1 MLTSPRPRH
10 SSKLTA
16 ARDEGKSL
24 GKIRPPRLGRSFDR
38 HRVFAEIDADASLP
52 GLWISGPAGFGKSTL
67 VATYLEA
74 RALPT
79 AWLQLDAGDAD
90 ASTFAHFLGA
100 TSASLAPRGNFA
112 LPVPT
117 ADDLRDV
124 PAFIRRCFRALVV
137 SLDRP
142 WVLVLDNIQEIDR
155 APQLHVGLA
164 AALGELPEGT
174 RLIAISRTPPP
185 PAYARVLAAQQMA
198 VIETNSL
205 RFTTSETQEL
215 LGLHGRQWSADTLC
229 DATSGWAAAMIL
241 MLAARTE
248 LVAVGKAPTAI
259 AHERIF
265 DLIASEVMEAMAAAE
280 RNALA
285 RIAFL
290 PSATAAMAVA
300 ISGEARAGD
309 LLADLARRSL
319 FTDRRD
325 ASPPVYTFHALFGA
339 FLRARAVEQLSPDA
353 LRALRVDAA
362 GILESAGD
370 AGAAIGALIEA
381 QAWDEAMDLLAAH
394 AGQFVAQGR
403 SAVIGEAILRMPQ
416 AWRARPLAC
425 YWLGFCQLATDP
437 RAALEHLRHAH
448 RGFRAS
454 GDAQGE
460 FDVAAAAADAIIF
473 LGSNYDALAP
483 WMPVLEAQAPAYLE
497 RRDAESDLRVLPG
510 LLGAFVHRNPGHPLT
525 AAIAEAAENM
535 LDGTMGASQRILLGT
550 LAYYLLWTGQ
560 TPRLERILVKIDRM
574 CVEQDAAP
582 ATLLRWHGVSVLVR
596 SLLGRVDEAL
606 DHARRAL
613 ALTLSGPAPMR
624 VKAHLMM
631 VLAAEAARDAEL
643 ARSHLSEAAAVVTSG
658 NPVDVTTYEL
668 QRGMLMLLDQDWRG
682 AAQLMRAAVT
692 SGRDSGWPLREH
704 IALLGHALA
713 ATQVDSFTE
722 AEQALQ
728 DALAH
733 PFYAVCRWHHWIA
746 ALVEANLAER
756 QRDRPRTLKALRR
769 AFATGRECGFDF
781 GPMPYCC
788 GDMMSRLAALAL
800 EHDID
805 TPFVSQMV
813 RRHALPPPAH
823 AVVWPWTIRIRTL
836 GAFTIERDGAP
847 TPVTRKEAR
856 KPLELLW
863 LLLALGGANVPVARL
878 CASLW
883 PEASGDAARN
893 SFDNTLHRL
902 RKILGG
908 ERHVQLR
915 AGSLSLDPATC
926 WNDVE
931 ALEAVLAEPILAL
944 PGGEDSAN
952 AFVDR
957 VLVLYRGPFLDGE
970 DELPDVLN
978 ARERIQSR
986 VARLVATHGARLES
1000 AGWQAAAARLYQRVI
1015 EHQPLAEDLVRRQM
1029 ACLIHIG
1036 EPAEAYEAYR
1046 RCRQQLSVVLGIR
1059 PSAETE
1065 GLASRL
1071 RNL

>member
-1 MLTSPRPRH
+1 
-10 SSKLTA
+10 
-16 ARDEGKSL
+16 
-24 GKIRPPRLGRSFDR
+24 
-38 HRVFAEIDADASLP
+38 VFAQIDADDSLP

-67 VATYLEA
+67 IATYLEA

-100 TSASLAPRGNFA
+100 TSASRAPRGNFA

-137 SLDRP
+137 ALDRP

-155 APQLHVGLA
+155 APQLHAGLA

-185 PAYARVLAAQQMA
+185 PEYARVLAAQQMG
-198 VIETNSL
+198 VIETNAL
-205 RFTTSETQEL
+205 RFTANETQEL
-215 LGLHGRQWSADTLC
+215 LGLHGRQWSAETLC
-229 DATSGWAAAMIL
+229 TATGGWAAAMIL

-265 DLIASEVMEAMAAAE
+265 DLIASEVMEAMASSE
-280 RNALA
+280 RNALM

-339 FLRARAVEQLSPDA
+339 FLRACAVKQLSPDA
-353 LRALRVDAA
+353 LRALRVEAA
-362 GILESAGD
+362 GILESTGD
-370 AGAAIGALIEA
+370 ASAAIGLLIEA

-403 SAVIGEAILRMPQ
+403 SAVIGEAILRMPE
-416 AWRARPLAC
+416 AWRARPLGC
-425 YWLGFCQLATDP
+425 YWLGFCQLAADP
-437 RAALEHLRHAH
+437 RAALEHLRQAH
-448 RGFRAS
+448 RGFQAS
-454 GDAQGE
+454 GDLQGE
-460 FDVAAAAADAIIF
+460 FEVAAAAADAIIF

-483 WMPVLEAQAPAYLE
+483 WMPILEAQAPAYLE
-497 RRDAESDLRVLPG
+497 RRDTESDLRVLPG

-525 AAIAEAAENM
+525 AAIADAAESM

-560 TPRLERILVKIDRM
+560 TPRLDRILVKIDRM
-574 CVEQDAAP
+574 CGEQDAAP

-613 ALTLSGPAPMR
+613 ALTLCGPTPMR

-643 ARSHLSEAAAVVTSG
+643 ARSHLAEAAAVVTAG

-668 QRGMLMLLDQDWRG
+668 QRGMLMLLDEDWRG

-713 ATQVDSFTE
+713 ATQVDSLAE

-756 QRDRPRTLKALRR
+756 QRDRPRALTALRR

-813 RRHALPPPAH
+813 RRHALPPPAN
-823 AVVWPWTIRIRTL
+823 APPAWPWTIRIRTL

-847 TPVTRKEAR
+847 AAVARKEAR

-863 LLLALGGANVPVARL
+863 LLLALGGASVPVARL
-878 CASLW
+878 CAGLW

-926 WNDVE
+926 WNDVD
-931 ALEAVLAEPILAL
+931 ALEAVLAEPGPALA
-944 PGGEDSAN
+944 GKGVEAAN
-952 AFVDR
+952 AWVDR
-957 VLVLYRGPFLDGE
+957 VLVLYRGAFLVGE
-970 DELPDVLN
+970 DELPDVLA
-978 ARERIQSR
+978 ARDRIQSR

-1000 AGWQAAAARLYQRVI
+1000 AGWHAAAARLYQRVV

-1029 ACLIHIG
+1029 TCLIHLG
-1036 EPAEAYEAYR
+1036 QPAEAYEAYR

-1059 PSAETE
+1059 PSAQTE
-1065 GLASRL
+1065 ALASGL